1 MGFQAPI
8 TIYRA
13 LNHIREAKYVL
24 PGIQREFVW
33 SANQIT
39 SLFDSLM
46 SDYPI
51 GSFLFWNVDEDH
63 CRDYTFY
70 RFLNDY
76 HQKDN
81 RHNELI
87 NLDGKESI
95 IAILDGQ
102 QRLTSLYVGLLGS
115 YTYKIPRLWWNN
127 PKAFPKRRLYLN
139 LLSPVS
145 KEEDVGLK
153 YDFRFLTKDVK
164 KKDVKKGVYWFPVKK
179 IMKFKDIMD
188 IIDYLRDH
196 DLLACKDL
204 PDPKY
209 PLECLSKLHEMIYTK
224 LLINYYQIEDQD
236 LDKVLNIFIRVNSGG
251 TQLSYSD
258 LLLSIATSQWTSI
271 NARQAIH
278 ELVDELNQTGS
289 GFNLNKDFV
298 LKSCLVLADIS
309 NIGFRVNNFTRKNS
323 QKIEAN
329 WSQISDSLRAAVQL
343 VSRFGYERRTLRA
356 NNVLIPIAYYLHT
369 RQITAD
375 DIVSNRY
382 AEDRKA
388 VFNWMTRAL
397 LKAGTF
403 GSGLDTTL
411 RTARSTIKTNSSSSF
426 PKGELDKEFARI
438 GKPLRFEEE
447 EIEDLLDQSYG
458 SPTAFSVLTL
468 LYPGVDLAN
477 NFHIDHIYPRSRFTH
492 KRLEKYGVPDD
503 EISAFLERRDRIAN
517 LQLLEGIQ
525 NLEKSAKMPSQW
537 LRERFVDQD
546 ELDGWKRR
554 NYTDEVPEEMRG
566 FLDFYE
572 SRREKMKIR
581 LAQILEV
588 SLADDSRAE
597 GGSG

>member
-46 SDYPI
+46 NDYPI
-51 GSFLFWNVDEDH
+51 GSLLFWNVDKYH
-63 CRDYTFY
+63 CQDYNFY
-70 RFLNDY
+70 RFLEKY
-76 HQKDN
+76 HQRDK
-81 RHNELI
+81 RHNDPI
-87 NLDGKESI
+87 NLDGRESI
-95 IAILDGQ
+95 TAILDGQ
-102 QRLTSLYVGLLGS
+102 QRLTSLYIGLLGS
-115 YTYKIPRLWWNN
+115 YTYKLPGKWWNN

-139 LLSPVS
+139 LLKPVS
-145 KEEDVGLK
+145 KEKVGLK
-153 YDFRFLTKDVK
+153 YEFRFLTRKDLAHK
-164 KKDVKKGVYWFPVKK
+164 KKDVYWFPVRK
-179 IMKFKDIMD
+179 IMKCKDLMD
-188 IIDYLRDH
+188 IIEYLRKH
-196 DLLACKDL
+196 DLLDSKDL
-204 PDPKY
+204 PNPKY
-209 PLECLSKLHEMIYTK
+209 PLECLSKLHKIVYTNS
-224 LLINYYQIEDQD
+224 LINYYQIEDQD

-278 ELVDELNQTGS
+278 DLVDELNKTGS

-309 NIGFRVNNFTRKNS
+309 SIGFRVNSFTRENS

-329 WSQISDSLRAAVQL
+329 WPQISDSLQAAVRL
-343 VSRFGYERRTLRA
+343 VSRFGYDGRTLRA
-356 NNVLIPIAYYLHT
+356 NNVLIPIAYYLHI
-369 RQITAD
+369 RQITED
-375 DIVSNRY
+375 YYFVGNQY

-388 VFNWMTRAL
+388 IFNWMTRAL

-411 RTARSTIKTNSSSSF
+411 RTARSTIQANSASAF
-426 PKGELDKEFARI
+426 PKQALDNAFARI
-438 GKPLRFEEE
+438 GKSLRFEEE
-447 EIEDLLDQSYG
+447 EIEDLLDQNYG
-458 SPTAFSVLTL
+458 NATAFSVLTL

-477 NFHIDHIYPRSRFTH
+477 NFHIDHIFPRSRFTP
-492 KRLEKYGVPDD
+492 KRLEKAGVCNDK
-503 EISAFLERRDRIAN
+503 IAAFIERRDRIAN

-525 NLEKSAKMPSQW
+525 NLEKGAKMPHLW
-537 LRERFVDQD
+537 LQEHFADPD

-554 NYTDEVPEEMRG
+554 NFIDEVPEEVSG
-566 FLDFYE
+566 FLDLYE

-581 LAQILEV
+581 LAQILDVE
-588 SLADDSRAE
+588 LAGDSHTEEQA
-597 GGSG
+597 GG

>member
-51 GSFLFWNVDEDH
+51 GSFLFWNVDKDH

-70 RFLNDY
+70 RFLDEY
-76 HQKDN
+76 HQKN
-81 RHNELI
+81 RRHNTLI
-87 NLDGKESI
+87 NLTGKESI
-95 IAILDGQ
+95 TAILDGQ

-127 PKAFPKRRLYLN
+127 PKAFPYRQLYLN
-139 LLSPVS
+139 LLQPVS
-145 KEEDVGLK
+145 EEKIGLK
-153 YDFRFLTKDVK
+153 YDFRFLTQKDV
-164 KKDVKKGVYWFPVKK
+164 VQSKGVVYWFPVKK
-179 IMKFKDIMD
+179 IMEFKDIMD

-278 ELVDELNQTGS
+278 DLVDDLNQTGS
-289 GFNLNKDFV
+289 GFNLSKDFV

-309 NIGFRVNNFTRKNS
+309 NIGFRVNNFTRENS
-323 QKIEAN
+323 QKIEAS
-329 WSQISDSLRAAVQL
+329 WAQIADSLRAAVQL
-343 VSRFGYERRTLRA
+343 VSRFGYDRRTLRA

-369 RQITAD
+369 RHITED
-375 DIVSNRY
+375 DIVGNQY

-388 VFNWMTRAL
+388 IFNWMTRAL

-411 RTARSTIKTNSSSSF
+411 RTARSTIQANSFSSF
-426 PKGELDKEFARI
+426 PKQELDKAFARI
-438 GKPLRFEEE
+438 GKPLRFEQE
-447 EIEDLLDQSYG
+447 EIEDLIDHNYG
-458 SPTAFSVLTL
+458 NATTFSVLTL

-477 NFHIDHIYPRSRFTH
+477 NFHVDHIYPRSRFTQ
-492 KRLEKYGVPDD
+492 KKLDKDSVPND
-503 EISAFLERRDRIAN
+503 EIVAFLEYRDRIAN

-537 LRERFVDQD
+537 LQEHFTDQAD
-546 ELDGWKRR
+546 LDGWKRR
-554 NYTDEVPEEMRG
+554 NFTDEVPEEMRG